1 MMNVHSEWPEW
12 VVRQDFACV
21 HVQAPSAAAA
31 VEASATRL
39 QNAGDW
45 KVGPDVDQEVF
56 PAREYRKHARLG
68 DYTRSVIIASRPSG
82 GFIRTE
88 TDTAA
93 RRDEPKSRGSRSPR
107 VRDKL
112 HSAH

>member
-1 MMNVHSEWPEW
+1 MEGSHSRAMNVRCEWPEW
-12 VVRQDFACV
+12 VIRQDFACV

-31 VEASATRL
+31 VEAAATRL
-39 QNAGDW
+39 QNAGGW

-88 TDTAA
+88 IETAPC
-93 RRDEPKSRGSRSPR
+93 RDEP
-107 VRDKL
+107 
-112 HSAH
+112 